1 MPMRWGFDMIE
12 PRTVPVEF
20 KEVGVVNPLI
30 VEIDKDIVNIVKAM
44 NRFPGIRTVESCS
57 GHGKQ
62 PVSIFFVPKTIEAL
76 PPLLYYFDW
85 CHSGVTTWPVYI
97 TTDCS
102 AHRVT
107 WVVESEE
114 VGPAA
119 YIEGNTIAK
128 VMLKD
133 SLICG
138 DD

>member
-1 MPMRWGFDMIE
+1 MIE
-12 PRTVPVEF
+12 PRTVLVEING
-20 KEVGVVNPLI
+20 ET

-62 PVSIFFVPKTIEAL
+62 AASIFFVPETIDAL
-76 PPLLYYFDW
+76 PAMLYYFDW
-85 CHSGVTTWPVYI
+85 CHSGVYWPVYI

-102 AHRVT
+102 AARTT

-114 VGPAA
+114 VGPLA
-119 YIEGNTIAK
+119 YIEGNTIAEA
-128 VMLKD
+128 MLKD